1 MVGDRF
7 TDAAGMSRGP
17 TDGVVTLRPRE
28 RTRDGQTAFSIEVEG
43 RRVGE
48 VDVTVRDEIG
58 LLDWALYAGCNGR
71 GYATRALR
79 LLCDHSFDQL
89 DLYRV
94 EARVDPENRRSL
106 RLASRAGLR
115 REGIVRA
122 RHARSGVSEYV
133 LLGRLAADPHFTDP
147 EGFRALLNATL
158 PRKRAIAQL
167 LVRDP
172 AQRILLCQLTY
183 KHDWDLP
190 GGVVEPG
197 ESPHLGASR
206 EAHEE
211 LGLVLRPGRLLVA
224 DWLPPWSGW
233 DDAMCLL
240 FDGGM
245 LDPGAPDRMTLATKE
260 IRSVAFCTMDE
271 VERRAA
277 DFTFRRIVTAMATLT
292 NPAPGA
298 AYTQSGRT

>member
-1 MVGDRF
+1 MIGERRF
-7 TDAAGMSRGP
+7 EPAGGQGGP
-17 TDGVVTLRPRE
+17 TDGVVSLRPRE
-28 RTRDGQTAFSIEVEG
+28 RTREAQVAFSVEAEG

-48 VDVTVRDEIG
+48 VDVTIRDDIG
-58 LLDWALYAGCNGR
+58 LLDWALYAGAQGR

-79 LLCDHSFDQL
+79 LLCEHAFGEL

-94 EARVDPENRRSL
+94 EAHIDPENRRSL

-122 RHARSGVSEYV
+122 RHDRSASTEYV
-133 LLGRLAADPHFTDP
+133 ILGRLATDPPITDP

-206 EAHEE
+206 EAREE

-224 DWLPPWSGW
+224 DWLPPWGGW

-245 LDPGAPDRMTLATKE
+245 LDAAAPQRMTLATKE
-260 IRSVAFCTMDE
+260 IRSVAFCTME
-271 VERRAA
+271 QVQGLAA
-277 DFTFRRIVTAMATLT
+277 DFTYRRVATALATLAS
-292 NPAPGA
+292 PAPGA